1 MSAPRWPLRA
11 NCVECRRDRI
21 RARRGESS
29 VARSKEMIVMG
40 VTRTTSER
48 EPRPQAEPA
57 ATLDDL
63 YRYDGKAELI
73 GGRIVP
79 LMASGHYPN
88 RIASRVFRSLDDHAE
103 ATGRGQAYTDN
114 MGFGVPRLPS
124 GRESFSPDASFY
136 DGVLPTN
143 KMRFVSGPPTLAV
156 EVRSEGD
163 YGRAAENEI
172 AAKRRDYFE
181 AGTKVVWDVDPVGEV
196 IRATA
201 PMRPESR
208 RSSRAARPA
217 HAEPAVPGWRI
228 DVDKIFA

>member
-1 MSAPRWPLRA
+1 
-11 NCVECRRDRI
+11 
-21 RARRGESS
+21 
-29 VARSKEMIVMG
+29 MG
-40 VTRTTSER
+40 VTRTRSER

-79 LMASGHYPN
+79 LMATGRYPN
-88 RIASRVFRSLDDHAE
+88 RIAFRITRSLDDHAQ
-103 ATGRGQAYTDN
+103 ATGRGEAYTNN
-114 MGFGVPRLPS
+114 MGFGVPRLLS

-136 DGVLPTN
+136 DGILPAN
-143 KMRFVSGPPTLAV
+143 KMRFVSGPPTFAV

-163 YGRAAENEI
+163 YGPAAESEI
-172 AAKRRDYFE
+172 DAKRQDYFE

-196 IRATA
+196 IRAYRADA
-201 PMRPESR
+201 PEEPTVFSR
-208 RSSRAARPA
+208 GQVA